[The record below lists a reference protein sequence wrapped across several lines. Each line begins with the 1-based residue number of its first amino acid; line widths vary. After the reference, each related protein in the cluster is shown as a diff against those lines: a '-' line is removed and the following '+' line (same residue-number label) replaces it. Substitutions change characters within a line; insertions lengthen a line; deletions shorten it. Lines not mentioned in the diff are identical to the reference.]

1 MGKNRPSWFYN
12 QSAAIPWR
20 RAGEDIEVLLVTS
33 VRRGR
38 WIIPKGVV
46 ERDMTAAE
54 SALKEAREE
63 AGVDGSISSRAVGS
77 YEYEKWGGTCIV
89 TVYLLEVEVEEEDWP
104 ERKLRRR
111 RWMSFKKAI
120 KAVENEDL
128 VEILGRAFELLQRK
142 EA

>member
-1 MGKNRPSWFYN
+1 MGKKPAWLYN

-20 RAGEDIEVLLVTS
+20 RVDDEIEVLLVTS

-46 ERDMTAAE
+46 ERQMTPPE
-54 SALKEAREE
+54 SARKEAWEE
-63 AGVDGSISSRAVGS
+63 AGVEGEISTRAVGR
-77 YEYEKWGGTCIV
+77 YEYEKWGGTCTV
-89 TVYLLEVEVEEEDWP
+89 SVYLMEVTSEKNDWP

-120 KAVENEDL
+120 KTIENPVL
-128 VEILGRAFELLQRK
+128 SEILGHAFEQLQRK